1 VPKGAE
7 PLTAPLTYLS
17 PLADEKTR
25 TIRVRFEVANQEGRL
40 KPHEYVDV
48 RLSFGGE
55 PALAVPATA
64 VTMVD
69 NNRGLFVQR
78 EQGYVFVPV
87 QTGREGG
94 GWVEI
99 IQGVAQGDRVVSDG
113 AFDLKNVLL
122 KEHIDSGEES

>member
-1 VPKGAE
+1 
-7 PLTAPLTYLS
+7 
-17 PLADEKTR
+17 
-25 TIRVRFEVANQEGRL
+25 
-40 KPHEYVDV
+40 
-48 RLSFGGE
+48 LSFDGE

-113 AFDLKNVLL
+113 VFDLKNVLL
-122 KEHIDSGEES
+122 KEHIDSGDER